1 MMGLNKTRHRNKE
14 GGSGLFPISIQS
26 MRDSNVKVF
35 ILMKIQAE
43 KLYCKG
49 ANITTS
55 QLEAPSFF
63 VRFVC
68 VLSYFVYM
76 QPISNYL

>member
-1 MMGLNKTRHRNKE
+1 MMGLNKTRRRNK

-43 KLYCKG
+43 LLLAFCIVDSFVKKIYKLFYP
-49 ANITTS
+49 
-55 QLEAPSFF
+55 EHF
-63 VRFVC
+63 VQRLNGSIDF
-68 VLSYFVYM
+68 
-76 QPISNYL
+76 

>member
-1 MMGLNKTRHRNKE
+1 MMGLNKTRRRNK

-43 KLYCKG
+43 LLLAYGKVASINTSRIEARIRIYRLLMKGSVYCY
-49 ANITTS
+49 
-55 QLEAPSFF
+55 L
-63 VRFVC
+63 
-68 VLSYFVYM
+68 LSN
-76 QPISNYL
+76 SS